1 MKKSKNSSLIFYIV
15 SILFYVAAIITFLT
29 GNHNSTGTI
38 WLCCGSTF
46 LCLGSSWRKKKES
59 KAEKQN
65 NAT

>member
-1 MKKSKNSSLIFYIV
+1 MKKSKNSSLIFYVV
-15 SILFYVAAIITFLT
+15 SILFYVAAIITFFS
-29 GNHNSTGTI
+29 GNHNSTGII